1 MYSKISTLESGF
13 ACQIRQICQI
23 CVYGSC
29 IRKEQVADS
38 KISGYVKGLSGSA
51 ISGSLR
57 ESLDCTI
64 LSFFSKYINIHCDIT
79 LLVNKILLVI
89 YN

>member
-1 MYSKISTLESGF
+1 MYSKISTLERGF

-23 CVYGSC
+23 CVDGSC
-29 IRKEQVADS
+29 IWKEQVADS

-57 ESLDCTI
+57 ESLDCTK
-64 LSFFSKYINIHCDIT
+64 LSFFF
-79 LLVNKILLVI
+79 
-89 YN
+89 